1 MCTNVQKVILFFNF
15 RWMKYKIHPEW
26 DFARLFKAIRS
37 MHEYMSCCCGYKPR
51 PSLLLS
57 AQYTLTQS
65 CLCSNFVDF
74 VVVVIARTHTKGSH
88 WTPKWQHL
96 FSFHV
101 SCWKWVFSLHMSP
114 CGIWQGW
121 HLSILDYT
129 VAKSLHNHCRKIWFK
144 SQCKKYPLLC
154 DVGHVYAGRPTLDCL
169 FSLVGTYAMEY
180 GITQWCQH
188 IQFMLTIH
196 LVDILSGCQLIML
209 TKCLTDNS

>member
-1 MCTNVQKVILFFNF
+1 MLKFCWF
-15 RWMKYKIHPEW
+15 
-26 DFARLFKAIRS
+26 
-37 MHEYMSCCCGYKPR
+37 CCCGNCCIWYVLVVEVNQGPIYI
-51 PSLLLS
+51 PLS
-57 AQYTLTQS
+57 AHFHKRCLPCTLELTLRDHTEHRNGNI
-65 CLCSNFVDF
+65 CFLFTWAAENGCFLCTWAPAAFDKADTWVSWTIQLQNHYMI
-74 VVVVIARTHTKGSH
+74 IAE
-88 WTPKWQHL
+88 
-96 FSFHV
+96 
-101 SCWKWVFSLHMSP
+101 
-114 CGIWQGW
+114 
-121 HLSILDYT
+121 
-129 VAKSLHNHCRKIWFK
+129 KIWFK

>member
-1 MCTNVQKVILFFNF
+1 M
-15 RWMKYKIHPEW
+15 Y
-26 DFARLFKAIRS
+26 
-37 MHEYMSCCCGYKPR
+37 
-51 PSLLLS
+51 LLLRFQPS
-57 AQYTLTQS
+57 AHIYS
-65 CLCSNFVDF
+65 FVSTF
-74 VVVVIARTHTKGSH
+74 SPEVIALHIRTHTKGSH

-101 SCWKWVFSLHMSP
+101 SCWRWVFSLHMSP

-180 GITQWCQH
+180 SNSHWCQH

-196 LVDILSGCQLIML
+196 LVDILSLLNMQRLGHASKRQQRKPEEPTLPRMSLHIINNLLMECA
-209 TKCLTDNS
+209 